1 MPDSSYFQDVSH
13 LQLQFLHFF
22 QVIQIIFPTCSLV
35 NSRHPNRSQT
45 AKSGVILN
53 EAIPDP
59 SGIFYVTICPKSN
72 YWFAGPLVVKNRL
85 QNGSISSTGPTS
97 SKFLLLCSKWKR
109 EIFPTQ
115 NLLETEFGSEEST
128 PGPDYVSISRNT
140 VEMWWFFWA
149 AVRRK
154 ARIFKSGEHKRFG
167 KTRNRA
173 IEW

>member
-1 MPDSSYFQDVSH
+1 MPDDEMMVELMEEFEG
-13 LQLQFLHFF
+13 
-22 QVIQIIFPTCSLV
+22 
-35 NSRHPNRSQT
+35 RS
-45 AKSGVILN
+45 
-53 EAIPDP
+53 E
-59 SGIFYVTICPKSN
+59 
-72 YWFAGPLVVKNRL
+72 
-85 QNGSISSTGPTS
+85 
-97 SKFLLLCSKWKR
+97 LCCCADALIYSKWKR
-109 EIFPTQ
+109 AIFPTQ